1 MTLQS
6 IAAVQS
12 RISQIEGRFPVPAPA
27 SDFRA
32 ALAQAER
39 VQFGRQ
45 RLNLTG
51 QTAPNMAMGGA
62 AGEWAGAL
70 PPVGEWAGALPPA
83 GQQWAGQIQAAA
95 QEAGIDPRLLAALT
109 WAESGFKPGATSHA
123 GAQGLTQLMPGT
135 AAGLGVDASD
145 PAQNLRGGAKYLR
158 AQLDRFGRVDLALAA
173 YNAGP
178 GRVAQAGG
186 VPRIAET
193 QAYVPRVLGYYAQ
206 LGGTK

>member
-12 RISQIEGRFPVPAPA
+12 RISQIEGRFPTPAPA

-32 ALAQAER
+32 VLAQAER
-39 VQFGRQ
+39 VQFGHQ

-51 QTAPNMAMGGA
+51 QTAPNLGVGGA
-62 AGEWAGAL
+62 AGEWAAGL
-70 PPVGEWAGALPPA
+70 PAA
-83 GQQWAGQIQAAA
+83 GQPWAGQIQAAA

-109 WAESGFKPGATSHA
+109 WAESGFQPGATSHA
-123 GAQGLTQLMPGT
+123 GAKGLTQLMPGT